1 MRKLAITRYLMI
13 GEESEYAVEATEY
26 AETLDPESASIDP
39 AGDDKLIY
47 EGMGGLD
54 RRAGL
59 GVYSTSGDITM
70 PLDDLATGWF
80 WKWALGNYEV
90 TGTDDGEGNITAPYT
105 HIFSPATTP
114 LMHSFSA
121 KIGKDIFE
129 HVFLGNVV
137 SSISLE
143 VDSEWALMTVSTVGA
158 KDKKS
163 TLEQNIEY
171 TEGTYF
177 TAPMASLRKNN
188 VDISAS
194 INSLSLSIETGANI
208 EDSAGFGSRF
218 PTKAFRGALVVN
230 LEAELGFDSVEELIA
245 FWGDNEGP
253 STTNIDEFSYT
264 LSFGDNLDLIFP
276 RLVYTASG
284 QPAEGR
290 ENITQSVTARAL
302 YDDVN
307 KEGPI
312 IVSLTNNKESY

>member
-1 MRKLAITRYLMI
+1 MAITRYLKI

-59 GVYSTSGDITM
+59 GVYSTAGDITL
-70 PLDDLATGWF
+70 PLDDWATGWF

-90 TGTDDGEGNITAPYT
+90 SGNEETGYT
-105 HIFSPATTP
+105 HIFSPAKTP

-121 KIGKDIFE
+121 KIGKDVFE

-143 VDSEWALMTVSTVGA
+143 VANEWALMTVSTVGA

-163 TLEQNIEY
+163 TLDENIEY

-194 INSLSLSIETGANI
+194 INSLTLSIETGANI

-264 LSFGDNLDLIFP
+264 LSFGDNLDFIFP

-290 ENITQSVTARAL
+290 ENIIQSVTARAL

>member
-1 MRKLAITRYLMI
+1 MAITRYLKI
-13 GEESEYAVEATEY
+13 GEESEYAVEASEY

-59 GVYSTSGDITM
+59 GVYSTAGDITI

-143 VDSEWALMTVSTVGA
+143 VANEWALMTVSTVGA

-245 FWGDNEGP
+245 FWGDNDGP

>member
-1 MRKLAITRYLMI
+1 
-13 GEESEYAVEATEY
+13 
-26 AETLDPESASIDP
+26 
-39 AGDDKLIY
+39 
-47 EGMGGLD
+47 MGGLD

-59 GVYSTSGDITM
+59 GVYSTSGDITL

-129 HVFLGNVV
+129 HIFLGNVV

-143 VDSEWALMTVSTVGA
+143 VANEWALMTVSTVGA

-230 LEAELGFDSVEELIA
+230 LEAELGFDSIEELIA
-245 FWGDNEGP
+245 FWGDNDGP
-253 STTNIDEFSYT
+253 STTNINEFSYT

-284 QPAEGR
+284 QPA
-290 ENITQSVTARAL
+290 
-302 YDDVN
+302 
-307 KEGPI
+307 
-312 IVSLTNNKESY
+312 

>member
-1 MRKLAITRYLMI
+1 MAITRYLKI
-13 GEESEYAVEATEY
+13 GEESEYAVEASEY

-59 GVYSTSGDITM
+59 GVYSTAGDITI

-121 KIGKDIFE
+121 KIGKDVFE

-143 VDSEWALMTVSTVGA
+143 VANEWALMTVSTVGA

-163 TLEQNIEY
+163 TLDENIEY

-245 FWGDNEGP
+245 FWGDDEGP

>member
-1 MRKLAITRYLMI
+1 MAITRYLKI

-59 GVYSTSGDITM
+59 GVYSTAGDITI
-70 PLDDLATGWF
+70 PLDDWATGWF

-90 TGTDDGEGNITAPYT
+90 TGDEETGYT

-143 VDSEWALMTVSTVGA
+143 VANEWALMTVSTVGA

-163 TLEQNIEY
+163 TLDENIEY

-177 TAPMASLRKNN
+177 TAPMASLRKDN

-230 LEAELGFDSVEELIA
+230 LEAELGFDSIEELIA
-245 FWGDNEGP
+245 FWGDDEGP